1 MMTFKIAF
9 RNIFRN
15 RRRSLMTMSAIAVG
29 GVAALIFGGY
39 MVYTILGFQTITV
52 QRAGHLTV
60 FRDGYFNFGTG
71 NPAAYGIAE
80 YKELLALVRD
90 DPVLKPLVV
99 VATPTLSVFGIAGNF
114 EADTSK
120 TFFGVGVIPS
130 ERDRMRS
137 WNGYGL
143 GRPGRQSGLADD
155 DPARGVIGTGVA
167 RILGLCERLD
177 LSNCPPAP
185 RNRTEVSEVAGAP
198 ALNLPVQDGV
208 AATDGAP
215 WLDLLAGT
223 AGGAPNIVRLR
234 VEGAEYQGF
243 KEFDD
248 NYVGLHLDLA
258 QQLLYGRGAA
268 KATGIVIQMLR
279 TEDMGAARARLL
291 SLFRE
296 RGLDLEV
303 RDFTELTPL
312 YGQVIG
318 LYASIFSFISV
329 IMGIVVLFTVV
340 NTMGM
345 SVVERTNEIGTVRA
359 MGIRRRGIRRQFLVE
374 GSLLGALGATAA
386 VLLAALVAY
395 ALNNGGLVWTPPGAT
410 QPVPL
415 RIFLFGNMAL
425 VVGVWAGLVLV
436 STIASLLPAMRA
448 AKLPIVEALRHV

>member
-29 GVAALIFGGY
+29 GIASLIFGGY
-39 MVYTILGFQTITV
+39 MLYTVLGFQTITV

-60 FRDGYFNFGTG
+60 FRNGYFNFGTG
-71 NPAAYGIAE
+71 NPAAYGIDG
-80 YKELLALVRD
+80 YKELLALVRE
-90 DPVLKPLVV
+90 DPVLKPMLV

-120 TFFGVGVIPS
+120 TFFGVGVVPS
-130 ERDRMRS
+130 DRDIMRG
-137 WNGYGL
+137 WNGYGF
-143 GRPGRQSGLADD
+143 GRPGRRSALADD
-155 DPARGVIGTGVA
+155 DSARGVIGTGVA

-177 LSNCPPAP
+177 LANCPPVP
-185 RNRTEVSEVAGAP
+185 PNRREAGEVPGAP
-198 ALNLPVQDGV
+198 ALNLPVQE
-208 AATDGAP
+208 ATVRTDEAP

-248 NYVGLHLDLA
+248 NYIGLHLDLA
-258 QQLLYGRGAA
+258 QQLLYGRGAP
-268 KATGIVIQMLR
+268 KATGIVIQLRR

-291 SLFRE
+291 SLFSQH
-296 RGLDLEV
+296 GLDLEV

-318 LYASIFSFISV
+318 LYGSIFSFISV

-374 GSLLGALGATAA
+374 GSLLGAFGATAG
-386 VLLAALVAY
+386 VILAALIAY
-395 ALNNGGLVWTPPGAT
+395 AMNNAGLLWTPPGST

-415 RIFLFGNMAL
+415 RIYLSGSTAL
-425 VVGVWAGLVLV
+425 IVGVWAGLVIV
-436 STIASLLPAMRA
+436 STVASLLPAMRA
-448 AKLPIVEALRHV
+448 ARLPIVEALRHV

>member
-29 GVAALIFGGY
+29 GIASLIFGGY
-39 MVYTILGFQTITV
+39 MLYTILGFQTVTV

-60 FRDGYFNFGTG
+60 FRTGYFNFGTG
-71 NPAAYGIAE
+71 NPAAYGIDD
-80 YKELLALVRD
+80 YKQLLALVRE
-90 DPVLKPLVV
+90 DPVLKPMLV

-120 TFFGVGVIPS
+120 TFFGVGVVPS
-130 ERDRMRS
+130 DRDIMRG

-143 GRPGRQSGLADD
+143 GRPGRRSVLADD
-155 DPARGVIGTGVA
+155 DPAKGVIGTGVA

-177 LSNCPPAP
+177 LANCPPVP
-185 RNRTEVSEVAGAP
+185 PNRRDTGEVPGAP
-198 ALNLPVQDGV
+198 ALNLPVQE
-208 AATDGAP
+208 ATVRTDEAP

-258 QQLLYGRGAA
+258 QQLLYGRGAP
-268 KATGIVIQMLR
+268 KATGIVIQLRR
-279 TEDMGAARARLL
+279 TEDMGVARARLL
-291 SLFRE
+291 SLFDQRS
-296 RGLDLEV
+296 LDLEV

-318 LYASIFSFISV
+318 LYGSIFSFISV
-329 IMGIVVLFTVV
+329 IMGVVVLFTVV

-374 GSLLGALGATAA
+374 GSLLGAFGATAG
-386 VLLAALVAY
+386 VILAALIAY
-395 ALNNGGLVWTPPGAT
+395 AMNNAGLLWTPPGST

-415 RIFLFGNMAL
+415 RIYLSGSMAL
-425 VVGVWAGLVLV
+425 IVGVWAGLVIV
-436 STIASLLPAMRA
+436 STVASLLPAMRA

>member
-1 MMTFKIAF
+1 MMTLKIAF

-15 RRRSLMTMSAIAVG
+15 RRRSLMTISAIAVG
-29 GVAALIFGGY
+29 GIAALIFGGY

-71 NPAAYGIAE
+71 NPAAYGIDD
-80 YKELLALVRD
+80 YRELLTLVRD

-143 GRPGRQSGLADD
+143 GRPGRQSVLADD

-185 RNRTEVSEVAGAP
+185 RARAEASEVAGAP
-198 ALNLPVQDGV
+198 PLNLPAQDAV
-208 AATDGAP
+208 ARTDDAP

-234 VEGAEYQGF
+234 VAGAEYQGF

-248 NYVGLHLDLA
+248 NYVGLHLALA
-258 QQLLYGRGAA
+258 QQLLYGRGAP
-268 KATGIVIQMLR
+268 KATGIVIQLQR
-279 TEDMGAARARLL
+279 TEDMGLARARLL
-291 SLFRE
+291 SLFKE
-296 RGLDLEV
+296 RGLDLEL

-359 MGIRRRGIRRQFLVE
+359 MGLRRRGIRRQFLVE

-395 ALNNGGLVWTPPGAT
+395 VLNNGGLVWTPPGAA

-415 RIFLFGNMAL
+415 RILLFGNLAL
-425 VVGVWAGLVLV
+425 VGGVWAGLVLV
-436 STIASLLPAMRA
+436 STVASLLPAMRA